1 MQKKVRMA
9 NLLFLPFLS
18 VFPAP
23 SHPFVHP
30 FLPLSLLS
38 LTYSFIFRLSMKKY
52 LLCTYSDM

>member
-18 VFPAP
+18 VFPTP

-38 LTYSFIFRLSMKKY
+38 THLLIYLPIINEEIFTVY
-52 LLCTYSDM
+52 LL